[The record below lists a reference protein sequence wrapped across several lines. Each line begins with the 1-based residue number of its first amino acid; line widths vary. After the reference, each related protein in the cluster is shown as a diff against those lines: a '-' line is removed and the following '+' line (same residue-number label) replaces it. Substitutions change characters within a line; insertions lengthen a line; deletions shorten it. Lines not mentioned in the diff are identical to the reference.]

1 MKSEIW
7 NKENGLKAFT
17 TGFTIEEIKLFD
29 IECEEFL
36 KEVIRQSAFLNNTF
50 KTDVNDLKKA
60 NWLIL
65 NDITTSLYDC
75 HQNMVDGNIRIASR
89 VFRDTMENMHIL
101 ELLNKSQK
109 EKYLKNW
116 YENEVISNSEY
127 REWIKK
133 EKSIELSEL
142 NRDVYRQY
150 SKYAHR
156 TYEAIYESYSQ
167 DIDSTIRFRLKLSR
181 ENPSDLKILSEYYSH
196 LSYFIINT
204 TLNYSDYNVLNRI
217 QMSIISDLVVR

>member
-1 MKSEIW
+1 M
-7 NKENGLKAFT
+7 
-17 TGFTIEEIKLFD
+17 
-29 IECEEFL
+29 
-36 KEVIRQSAFLNNTF
+36 
-50 KTDVNDLKKA
+50 NDLKKA

-65 NDITTSLYDC
+65 NDITSSLYDC

-89 VFRDTMENMHIL
+89 VFRDAMENMHLL
-101 ELLNKSQK
+101 ELLNKSEK

-133 EKSIELSEL
+133 VKTIQLSEL

-156 TYEAIYESYSQ
+156 TYKAIYESYSK
-167 DIDSTIRFRLKLSR
+167 DVDCTIRFKVKLSR
-181 ENPSDLKILSEYYSH
+181 ENQSDLKILSKYYSH

-204 TLNYSDYNVLNRI
+204 TLNYSDYNVLNKI
-217 QMSIISDLVVR
+217 QMSIISDLVVK